1 MLDVYGVLVY
11 MVNRLATRCSRGDLI
26 LRGGTSLNEKTKER
40 ELPGYFRATRDVDF
54 RVGCMVTYREVFGDG
69 VI

>member
-26 LRGGTSLNEKTKER
+26 LKGGTALNEKLKR
-40 ELPGYFRATRDVDF
+40 ELPGYFRATR
-54 RVGCMVTYREVFGDG
+54 YRLSCRKHRDLQRSVW
-69 VI
+69 

>member
-26 LRGGTSLNEKTKER
+26 LRGGTSLNEKLKR
-40 ELPGYFRATRDVDF
+40 ESCPDI
-54 RVGCMVTYREVFGDG
+54 FGQLEM
-69 VI
+69 

>member
-26 LRGGTSLNEKTKER
+26 LKGGTAL
-40 ELPGYFRATRDVDF
+40 DF
-54 RVGCMVTYREVFGDG
+54 HVGSIETYREVFGDG

>member
-1 MLDVYGVLVY
+1 MYGVLVY
-11 MVNRLATRCSRGDLI
+11 MVNRLATRCSSGDLI
-26 LRGGTSLNEKTKER
+26 LKGGTALNEKLKR
-40 ELPGYFRATRDVDF
+40 ELPGYFQATRDVDF